1 MYRWNDVSE
10 SSASGARRGPLR
22 AAFRLASLAAALG
35 IVTLMLGAAGAA
47 RAQSTM
53 RSPESVQTALGI
65 LSQVVADSGK
75 LIAARR
81 YDQLPRESNEFEAAV
96 TVLEQGL
103 GNQSSTLKSK
113 LEPLVGKA
121 RVASSAMRE
130 AVEAHRDSMLP
141 LAHRQ
146 LAQAVSEIIASFPAS
161 LRPAAGNGA

>member
-1 MYRWNDVSE
+1 MRT
-10 SSASGARRGPLR
+10 ARR
-22 AAFRLASLAAALG
+22 LALLAAAAG
-35 IVTLMLGAAGAA
+35 IIAFQLGAPTAA

-65 LSQVVADSGK
+65 LNQVVVESGK

-81 YDQLPRESNEFEAAV
+81 YEQLPRESNEFEAAI

-103 GNQSSTLKSK
+103 GKQPAALRMK

-130 AVEAHRDSMLP
+130 AVEVHRDSMLP

-146 LAQAVSEIIASFPAS
+146 LAAAVSEIIATFPAS
-161 LRPAAGNGA
+161 LRPAAGGGS